1 MNKGKLEY
9 AAYLVLTTAVT
20 FFILIGISKAAHAQQ
35 STVFVECIAGDYPD
49 EITWQILTCNGGI
62 LLEGGAPYLGA
73 VVLPQ
78 YYQINMQDSY
88 GDGWNGGYLYID
100 EVEYGF
106 LSDVDWIDSL
116 GTWPQDNLEQLVDV
130 GCLTM
135 GLDDP
140 IDFIETNIDFKP
152 THYFD
157 LAGRSVQPGFFENPK
172 HTGFCGWYIA
182 SDGIKSKKVWI
193 AK

>member
-1 MNKGKLEY
+1 MEKGKLEY
-9 AAYLVLTTAVT
+9 VAYLVLTIAVA

-62 LLEGGAPYLGA
+62 LLEGGAPFLGA

-88 GDGWNGGYLYID
+88 GDGWNNGYLYID
-100 EVEYGF
+100 EIEYGF

-130 GCLTM
+130 GCLTI
-135 GLDDP
+135 GL
-140 IDFIETNIDFKP
+140 EELNINTFKP
-152 THYFD
+152 KYYYD
-157 LAGRSVQPGFFENPK
+157 ILGREVEPT
-172 HTGFCGWYIA
+172 TGFYIV
-182 SDGIKSKKVWI
+182 SDGTLTRKIYI
-193 AK
+193 HR

>member
-1 MNKGKLEY
+1 MEKGKLEY
-9 AAYLVLTTAVT
+9 VAYLVLTIAVA

-62 LLEGGAPYLGA
+62 LLEGGAPFLGA
-73 VVLPQ
+73 VVLTK

-88 GDGWNGGYLYID
+88 GDGWNNGYLYID
-100 EVEYGF
+100 EIEYGF

-130 GCLTM
+130 GCLTI
-135 GLDDP
+135 GL
-140 IDFIETNIDFKP
+140 EELNINTFKP
-152 THYFD
+152 KYYYD
-157 LAGRSVQPGFFENPK
+157 ILGREVEPT
-172 HTGFCGWYIA
+172 TGFYIV
-182 SDGIKSKKVWI
+182 SDGTLTRKIYI
-193 AK
+193 HR

>member
-9 AAYLVLTTAVT
+9 VAYLVLTIAVSV
-20 FFILIGISKAAHAQQ
+20 FILIGISKAANAQQ

-88 GDGWNGGYLYID
+88 GDGWNNGYLYID

-116 GTWPQDNLEQLVDV
+116 GTWPQDNLQQLVDV
-130 GCLTM
+130 GCLTI
-135 GLDDP
+135 GLEELNINTIKP
-140 IDFIETNIDFKP
+140 IYYYDILGREVEPTN
-152 THYFD
+152 
-157 LAGRSVQPGFFENPK
+157 GF
-172 HTGFCGWYIA
+172 YIV
-182 SDGIKSKKVWI
+182 SDGTLTRKIYI
-193 AK
+193 RR

>member
-1 MNKGKLEY
+1 MEKGKLEY
-9 AAYLVLTTAVT
+9 VAYLVLTIAVA

-62 LLEGGAPYLGA
+62 LLEGGAPFLGA
-73 VVLPQ
+73 VVLPM

-88 GDGWNGGYLYID
+88 GDGWNNGYLYID
-100 EVEYGF
+100 EIEYGF

-130 GCLTM
+130 GCLTI
-135 GLDDP
+135 GL
-140 IDFIETNIDFKP
+140 EELNINTFKP
-152 THYFD
+152 KYYYD
-157 LAGRSVQPGFFENPK
+157 ILGREVEPT
-172 HTGFCGWYIA
+172 TGFYIV
-182 SDGIKSKKVWI
+182 SDGIRNKKIWI
-193 AK
+193 TE